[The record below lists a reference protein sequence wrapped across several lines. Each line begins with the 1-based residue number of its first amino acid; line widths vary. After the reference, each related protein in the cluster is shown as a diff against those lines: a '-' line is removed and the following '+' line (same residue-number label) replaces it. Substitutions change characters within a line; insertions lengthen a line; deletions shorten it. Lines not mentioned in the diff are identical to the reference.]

1 MSACAVDP
9 VLQRMHELAW
19 RPGAS
24 MHEAWWKHLS
34 LEPWQAGYAGRPAC
48 RDPLD
53 RLIVARRGYPSAPLD
68 SEPDERSR
76 ALFALEPRFEALIV
90 ALGIVALACP
100 EHLIMK
106 AHRDALASCMGHQ
119 ACDQLL
125 AICRR
130 WDAQAPVV
138 APAALVDAAFAAG
151 AQWWQ
156 RDARRHVDLSAQLL
170 GTLLPPPLDP
180 GAAAPEDNAADW
192 LLRLSRFL

>member
-1 MSACAVDP
+1 MSTCAVDP
-9 VLQRMHELAW
+9 VLRRMHELAW

-24 MHEAWWKHLS
+24 MHQAWWPHLS
-34 LEPWQAGYAGRPAC
+34 LEAWQADYARRRAC

-53 RLIVARRGYPSAPLD
+53 RLIVARRGFPCAPLE

-100 EHLIMK
+100 EHLVMRT
-106 AHRDALASCMGHQ
+106 HRDALASYMDRQ

-138 APAALVDAAFAAG
+138 GPAALVDAAFAAG
-151 AQWWQ
+151 TQWWQ
-156 RDARRHVDLSAQLL
+156 CAARRHADLTAQLL
-170 GTLLPPPLDP
+170 GTLLPPHDA